1 MENKQQKLQL
11 NISGNGFTRLKL
23 GEAWMWCSDCMSK
36 LYSFDGSEDMKQ
48 ETLQLT
54 GGAGKDKRRELD
66 YYPTPKNVTRALM
79 NFMFKNG
86 CMESTTTIWEPALIS

>member
-36 LYSFDGSEDMKQ
+36 LYSFDGSEDSSRKC
-48 ETLQLT
+48 
-54 GGAGKDKRRELD
+54 
-66 YYPTPKNVTRALM
+66 PHPPKCEDDRNRT
-79 NFMFKNG
+79 KNHYH
-86 CMESTTTIWEPALIS
+86 